1 MWIFHGKSIPYVLC
15 SQEREVVIKS
25 EQIVK
30 EIVESLEDKLANN
43 IKVFDVRA
51 SSTVTDF
58 YIVASGKSAPHLKA
72 LISGSYRHMKNSN
85 SKSFR
90 CSGEPESGWMVIDF
104 IDVVV
109 HIFSPEAR
117 AYYAIEKLW
126 DGSAAPDPDDI
137 IAGDDEE

>member
-1 MWIFHGKSIPYVLC
+1 M
-15 SQEREVVIKS
+15 
-25 EQIVK
+25 
-30 EIVESLEDKLANN
+30 ESLEDKLADN
-43 IKVFDVRA
+43 IKVFDVRE

-58 YIVASGKSAPHLKA
+58 YVVASGNSAPHLKA
-72 LISGSYRHMKNSN
+72 LVSEAYRHMKNSKV
-85 SKSFR
+85 KSYR
-90 CSGEPESGWMVIDF
+90 SSGEPESGWMVIDF

-137 IAGDDEE
+137 IVGGDE

>member
-1 MWIFHGKSIPYVLC
+1 M
-15 SQEREVVIKS
+15 
-25 EQIVK
+25 
-30 EIVESLEDKLANN
+30 ESLEDKLANN

-51 SSTVTDF
+51 SSTITDF

-72 LISGSYRHMKNSN
+72 LMSGSYRHMKNSK

-90 CSGEPESGWMVIDF
+90 ISGEPESGWMVVDF